1 MWWNDQKYDVFKI
14 AKRMLKNNQDNI
26 GEQCIRNDDDVLAI
40 SDEDKKIALK
50 SYHGKLLNTEFT
62 LSHCQNVAGLSPFYY
77 YCGRCSSELVQ
88 LVPLPYSRGR
98 STCYSDRL
106 YRLHVTIPRCFKDIY
121 VNSFFLGQLDS
132 GILCLWNGFL

>member
-88 LVPLPYSRGR
+88 LVPLPYS
-98 STCYSDRL
+98 
-106 YRLHVTIPRCFKDIY
+106 
-121 VNSFFLGQLDS
+121 
-132 GILCLWNGFL
+132 